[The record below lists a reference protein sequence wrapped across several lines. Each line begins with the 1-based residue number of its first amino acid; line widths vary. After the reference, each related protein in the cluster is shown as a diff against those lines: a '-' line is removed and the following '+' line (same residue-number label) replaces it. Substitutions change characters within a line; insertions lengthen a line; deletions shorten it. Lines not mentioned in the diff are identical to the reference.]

1 MPCCAGLQWKLADE
15 HLVFNISL
23 STYHLSVCLSTYLS
37 LYLSEGVHNV
47 SMTSLCLF
55 AAIYCVCEYI
65 RKLPLNA
72 SNGPLSQSLSYAMLE
87 NDSRTFRETSNLH
100 DNTNDLF

>member
-1 MPCCAGLQWKLADE
+1 MIF
-15 HLVFNISL
+15 VVSL
-23 STYHLSVCLSTYLS
+23 LIICLSVCLSTYLS

-72 SNGPLSQSLSYAMLE
+72 SNGPFSQSLSYAMLE